1 MDEKVSVLV
10 EFLPQLW
17 DGLLVTLQLTLGGAV
32 GTIVLAI
39 VLGLGML
46 APTGWVSVPSRV
58 VVEFFRGTSL
68 LVQLFW
74 FFYVLP
80 IVLDVNLDP
89 LTCGILAL
97 SLNYGAYSAEVV
109 RSSIAH
115 VPKGQWEAAM
125 ALSLSPARRMFRVI
139 FPQGWALMIPSL
151 ATLQIQLLKGT
162 AVASFITL
170 QDLNER
176 VGVLRQQ
183 TGDTLFSYTVG
194 LLIYFVLAWLIQ
206 VGMDAL
212 ERQAKRRLGRGGP
225 SLLTRVRT
233 RLRGNGSASSSPAS
247 GSGATS
253 GSGSSSSSS
262 EVTS

>member
-1 MDEKVSVLV
+1 MGDNLTLLIDS
-10 EFLPQLW
+10 LPQLW
-17 DGLLVTLQLTLGGAV
+17 DGLLITLQLTVGGAI
-32 GTIVLAI
+32 GTVLIAI

-46 APTGWVSVPSRV
+46 APTGWISVPCRV
-58 VVEFFRGTSL
+58 IVEFFRGTSL

-80 IVLDVNLDP
+80 IVLDIDLGP

-97 SLNYGAYSAEVV
+97 ALNYGAYSAEVV
-109 RSSIAH
+109 RSSIVH
-115 VPKGQWEAAM
+115 VPKGQWEASM
-125 ALSLSPARRMFRVI
+125 ALSLPPARRMFRVI

-170 QDLNER
+170 QDLNDR
-176 VGVLRQQ
+176 IDILRQA
-183 TGDTLFSYTVG
+183 TGDTMFSYTVG

-212 ERQAKRRLGRGGP
+212 ERSAKRRLGRGDGKKGLF
-225 SLLTRVRT
+225 SRLTGRPEAKV
-233 RLRGNGSASSSPAS
+233 
-247 GSGATS
+247 
-253 GSGSSSSSS
+253 
-262 EVTS
+262 VTA

>member
-1 MDEKVSVLV
+1 
-10 EFLPQLW
+10 
-17 DGLLVTLQLTLGGAV
+17 
-32 GTIVLAI
+32 
-39 VLGLGML
+39 
-46 APTGWVSVPSRV
+46 
-58 VVEFFRGTSL
+58 
-68 LVQLFW
+68 
-74 FFYVLP
+74 
-80 IVLDVNLDP
+80 
-89 LTCGILAL
+89 
-97 SLNYGAYSAEVV
+97 
-109 RSSIAH
+109 
-115 VPKGQWEAAM
+115 
-125 ALSLSPARRMFRVI
+125 MFRVI

-225 SLLTRVRT
+225 GLLSRMRT
-233 RLRGNGSASSSPAS
+233 RLRGNGSASSSSPSAP
-247 GSGATS
+247 S
-253 GSGSSSSSS
+253 GSGSASST
-262 EVTS
+262 EVAS

>member
-1 MDEKVSVLV
+1 MGDKLTQLV
-10 EFLPQLW
+10 DFLPQLW
-17 DGLLVTLQLTLGGAV
+17 DGLLVTLQLTVGGAI
-32 GTIVLAI
+32 GTVVLAI

-46 APTGWVSVPSRV
+46 APTGWVSVPCRV
-58 VVEFFRGTSL
+58 IVEFFRGTSL

-80 IVLDVNLDP
+80 LVLDIDLGP

-97 SLNYGAYSAEVV
+97 ALNYGAYSAEVV
-109 RSSIAH
+109 RSSITH
-115 VPKGQWEAAM
+115 VPKGQWEASM

-176 VGVLRQQ
+176 IGILRQS

-194 LLIYFVLAWLIQ
+194 LLVYFVLAWLIQ
-206 VGMDAL
+206 VGMDAM
-212 ERQAKRRLGRGGP
+212 ERSAKTRLGRGDGRKGV
-225 SLLTRVRT
+225 LARLVGRT
-233 RLRGNGSASSSPAS
+233 DAKAV
-247 GSGATS
+247 AA
-253 GSGSSSSSS
+253 
-262 EVTS
+262 